1 MNKQMKQSLEAVVSA
16 LVEKDTTAAKAAF
29 HDYLRLKSQ
38 QVLIGESV
46 ESEEDDDKKDEKKDD
61 EECDDEDDKK
71 SDKKDDEVG
80 DKKKDDED
88 CEM

>member
-46 ESEEDDDKKDEKKDD
+46 ESEEDDDKKDD